1 MGPIIKNVY
10 LGFDVFAENE
20 KTIVECANQKG
31 CGVYKME
38 KPHGAHKITY
48 LKLK

>member
-1 MGPIIKNVY
+1 MGPMIKNVY
-10 LGFDVFAENE
+10 LGFDVSAENE
-20 KTIVECANQKG
+20 KKIVECANQKG
-31 CGVYKME
+31 LGVYKTE